1 MKTLTASPLL
11 RTVSDYP
18 TDYWND
24 SCAVDELRYAIE
36 NGATGATSNPTI
48 AGEVMKKEWA
58 TWQPRVLDNRAEHPT
73 WSEFEIAWQLY
84 EEMAVRGAAELF
96 PVFVREGGRKGR
108 LSVQTDPTLHRDSAG
123 MLEQGLHFHSLAPNI
138 QVKFAATKA
147 GLAGLEEATYRG
159 VSINAT
165 VCFALPQAIAV
176 AEAVERGLQR
186 RERKGLDVA
195 SMSPVVTI
203 MMGRLEDWLKVV
215 ADRDGI
221 VVDPAAVSWAGVAVI
236 KKAHPIWRSRGYRA
250 RLLAAAYRHHLHWS
264 ELIGGD
270 LILTMP
276 SVWQKRF
283 NASSVAVRSRI
294 DEPVDPDI
302 VEQLAEHFLDFRRA
316 YDEDG
321 MTVDE
326 FDAYPPTVRT
336 LRQFTAS
343 YLDLV
348 RSVQEI
354 VLPDPD
360 KR

>member
-1 MKTLTASPLL
+1 MKTLIASPLL
-11 RTVSDYP
+11 RTVNDYP

-24 SCAVDELRYAIE
+24 SCAVEELRYAIE

-58 TWQPRVLDNRAEHPT
+58 TWQPRVLENRGEHPT
-73 WSEFEIAWQLY
+73 WSEFEIAWRLY
-84 EEMAVRGAAELF
+84 EEMAVRGAEQLF

-108 LSVQTDPTLHRDSAG
+108 LSIQTDPMLHRDSAR
-123 MLEQGLHFHSLAPNI
+123 MLEQGRRFHSLAPNI

-147 GLAGLEEATYRG
+147 GLAALEEATYQG

-176 AEAVERGLQR
+176 AEGVERALMR
-186 RERKGLDVA
+186 RERAGLDTE

-203 MMGRLEDWLKVV
+203 MMGRLEDWLKVL
-215 ADRDGI
+215 AERDGI
-221 VVDPAAVSWAGVAVI
+221 VVDPAAISWAGVAVV

-276 SVWQKRF
+276 AAWQRRF
-283 NASSVAVRSRI
+283 NASNIEVRSRI
-294 DEPVDPDI
+294 DDPVDPAI
-302 VEQLAEHFLDFRRA
+302 VDQLVEHFPDFRRA

-321 MTVDE
+321 LTVDE
-326 FDAYPPTVRT
+326 FDSFPPTVRT

-343 YLDLV
+343 WLDLV
-348 RSVQEI
+348 RTVQDI